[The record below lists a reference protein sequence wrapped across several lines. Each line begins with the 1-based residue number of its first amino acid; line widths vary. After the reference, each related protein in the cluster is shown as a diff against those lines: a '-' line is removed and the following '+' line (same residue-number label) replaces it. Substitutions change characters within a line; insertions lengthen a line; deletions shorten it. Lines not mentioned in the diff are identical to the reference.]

1 MNRKKVKLV
10 SKLIIAFSLI
20 FFTSLATYAS
30 GDEKQSHDNHKGNPV
45 NTPEEIS
52 DYIKHHVKDSHDFHL
67 FSYFSGDK
75 EHHVGFPLPV
85 IVWGNNGLSAFMSS
99 EFHHDDQGKVVVT
112 KGDSKFVK
120 IHGKIYELNAGAT
133 GVKFDDKHHA
143 VNASKPIDLSI
154 TKSVFGILLFG
165 ILMFFMFRGLAKQ
178 YKKKDIPTGFGRVL
192 EPLVIYVI
200 DEIAKPNIGPKYAK
214 FTGYLMTVFFFIWL
228 SNLMGLTPF
237 GFNVTGQLAITA
249 VLAILTFIV
258 YMGSSNKHFWSH
270 QLWMPGVPY
279 LLRPIL
285 AVIELAG
292 TLIIKPFSLMVRL
305 FANITAGHIVVMSL
319 IAIGMTMQKELTIY
333 GSTILSLI
341 LSLFITLIEVLVAFL
356 QAYIFTMLSALFIGM
371 AVEEAEHH

>member
-1 MNRKKVKLV
+1 MNRKKTKLI
-10 SKLIIAFSLI
+10 SKLAITLSLI
-20 FFTSLATYAS
+20 FFTSTVIFAS
-30 GDEKQSHDNHKGNPV
+30 GDKKQSHDQHKADPV
-45 NTPEEIS
+45 NTPEEIGE
-52 DYIKHHVKDSHDFHL
+52 YIKHHVKDSHDFHL
-67 FSYFSGDK
+67 FSYFSNDE

-85 IVWGNNGLSAFMSS
+85 MLWGENGFTAFMSS
-99 EFHHDDQGKVVVT
+99 AFHHDDEGKVIVK
-112 KGDSKFVK
+112 KGESSFVK
-120 IHGKIYELNAGAT
+120 LHGKIYELKKGAT
-133 GVKFDDKHHA
+133 AVAFDDHHHA
-143 VNASKPIDLSI
+143 TNATKPIDLSI
-154 TKSVFGILLFG
+154 TKSVFGIILFG
-165 ILMFFMFRGLAKQ
+165 LMMFFMFRGLAKQ
-178 YKKKDIPTGFGRVL
+178 YKTKQVPTGFGRVL
-192 EPLVIYVI
+192 EPLVIYVR
-200 DEIAKPNIGPKYAK
+200 DEIAKPNIGHKYHK

-249 VLAILTFIV
+249 VLAILTFVV
-258 YMGSSNKHFWSH
+258 YMASSNKHFWSH

-319 IAIGMTMQKELTIY
+319 IAIGMTMQKDLTIY

>member
-1 MNRKKVKLV
+1 MKLV
-10 SKLIIAFSLI
+10 SKLVITLSLI
-20 FFTSLATYAS
+20 FFTSLSTFAS
-30 GDEKQSHDNHKGNPV
+30 GDKKQSHDQQKANPL

-52 DYIKHHVKDSHDFHL
+52 DYVKHHVKDSHDFHL
-67 FSYFSGDK
+67 FSYFSDDK

-85 IVWGNNGLSAFMSS
+85 ILYGNNGFTAFMSS
-99 EFHHDDQGKVVVT
+99 AFNHDDEGKTVVK
-112 KGDSKFVK
+112 KGGSSFVK
-120 IHGKIYELNAGAT
+120 IHGKIYELNEGAT
-133 GVKFDDKHHA
+133 TVPFDDHHHA
-143 VNASKPIDLSI
+143 TNASKPIDLSI

-165 ILMFFMFRGLAKQ
+165 FLMFFMFRSLAKQ
-178 YKKKDIPTGFGRVL
+178 YKTKQIPTGFARVL
-192 EPLVIYVI
+192 EPLVIYVR
-200 DEIAKPNIGPKYAK
+200 DEIAKPNIGPKYHK

-228 SNLMGLTPF
+228 SNLMGLTPL
-237 GFNVTGQLAITA
+237 GFNVTGQLAVTT
-249 VLAILTFIV
+249 VLALLTFIV

-285 AVIELAG
+285 AIIELAG
-292 TLIIKPFSLMVRL
+292 TLIIKPFSLAIRL

-319 IAIGMTMQKELTIY
+319 IAIGMTMQKDLTIY

>member
-1 MNRKKVKLV
+1 MNHKKIKLV
-10 SKLIIAFSLI
+10 FKLTITLSLI
-20 FFTSLATYAS
+20 FFTSQVTFAS
-30 GDEKQSHDNHKGNPV
+30 GDKKQSHDEQKVNPV

-67 FSYFSGDK
+67 FSYFSDDK

-85 IVWGNNGLSAFMSS
+85 MLWGKNGFTAFMSS
-99 EFHHDDQGKVVVT
+99 EFHHDDQGKVVVK
-112 KGDSKFVK
+112 KGESSFVK
-120 IHGKIYELNAGAT
+120 FHGKIYELNEGAT
-133 GVKFDDKHHA
+133 SVVFDEEHHPI
-143 VNASKPIDLSI
+143 NASKPIDLSI
-154 TKSVFGILLFG
+154 TKSVFGILVFG
-165 ILMFFMFRGLAKQ
+165 LLMFIMFRGLAKQ
-178 YKKKDIPTGFGRVL
+178 YKTKQIPTGFGRVL
-192 EPLVIYVI
+192 EPLVLYVR
-200 DEIAKPNIGPKYAK
+200 DEIAKPNIGPKYNK

-249 VLAILTFIV
+249 VLAILTFVV
-258 YMGSSNKHFWSH
+258 YMASSNKHFWSH

-285 AVIELAG
+285 AIIELAG
-292 TLIIKPFSLMVRL
+292 TLLIKPFSLMVRL